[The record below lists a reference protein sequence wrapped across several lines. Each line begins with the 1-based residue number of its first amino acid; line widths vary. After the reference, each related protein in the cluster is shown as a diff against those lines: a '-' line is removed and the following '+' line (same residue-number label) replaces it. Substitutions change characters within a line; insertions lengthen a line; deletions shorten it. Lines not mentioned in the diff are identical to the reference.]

1 MGECGCECIW
11 PEGDCEYARLRVS
24 VTVPRPWVSVSV
36 PGPRAGVSGVQG
48 PECGASARFAG
59 LGRGGVRGRFVP
71 AQGVGTRVSGCG
83 PWPQGLA
90 DLASAARRA
99 GALWGAA
106 LRELEF
112 PLLLPGCGSGVGGG
126 SVPCRGQRV
135 RQAVHLGGQDVFYF
149 KTCNELRG
157 RGSCGCVTCCSHQQL
172 LWALRN
178 LQQQKCSVLP
188 PPPFGVVGFSQTSSD
203 LCRNL
208 QLQGFVFLLWCRQ

>member
-1 MGECGCECIW
+1 MECKGLSVGRRRGLQGSVGAGCGGALSRRRES
-11 PEGDCEYARLRVS
+11 G
-24 VTVPRPWVSVSV
+24 
-36 PGPRAGVSGVQG
+36 RASL
-48 PECGASARFAG
+48 GA
-59 LGRGGVRGRFVP
+59 
-71 AQGVGTRVSGCG
+71 G

-149 KTCNELRG
+149 KTCNGLRG

-178 LQQQKCSVLP
+178 LQQQKCSALP
-188 PPPFGVVGFSQTSSD
+188 PPPFRVVGFSQTSSD

-208 QLQGFVFLLWCRQ
+208 QLQGFVFLFWCRQ